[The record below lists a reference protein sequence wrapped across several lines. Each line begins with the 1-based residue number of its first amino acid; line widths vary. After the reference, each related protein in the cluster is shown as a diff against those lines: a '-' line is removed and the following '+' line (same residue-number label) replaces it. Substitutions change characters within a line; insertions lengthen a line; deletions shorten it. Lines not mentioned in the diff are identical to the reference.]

1 MTGMRR
7 SLARSW
13 LLGVLSLSPGC
24 AESDLRLPTTPPLS
38 FEELKQKVSRLRE
51 LPFLQ
56 EISVET
62 RSLEEIQALL
72 ENSLRAGNKRED
84 LEQRAEVYARLGL
97 LPERTDLAKALL
109 GLRLLHR
116 PVLPDARR
124 GTIFLPKAPPRPALT
139 LLGLSSVAEETTKQ
153 LLTAYALSYILQE
166 QHFDWEEKIRNGTTE
181 DARLALRAVRK
192 GDAALVA
199 LAHLMGDSKENR
211 QKVVGALQG
220 LSRLPARLDK
230 DLSEFPELLRR
241 KVAFQYLQGSK
252 FVAWA
257 YTLKGWEGVNS
268 LFRHPPVSTEQL
280 LHPEKYYAKRDQPVR
295 VVPWA
300 LIRRFG
306 GRKVLEETLGEFLI
320 QTLLGR
326 ALSEEESRQAA
337 AGWGGDTLLAFRQGA
352 DLALGWITAW
362 DAPRDADEF
371 YAGLVRVIERRHGV
385 SLRPSEGRADLLTA
399 TTAEGRSLLVQRRD
413 LFVFFL
419 DGISPPFSLNLA
431 DELWND
437 LETGAEAEPF
447 ELVRPSRHSLSL
459 GR

>member
-7 SLARSW
+7 SLARFW

-24 AESDLRLPTTPPLS
+24 AESDLRLPSPPLLS

-97 LPERTDLAKALL
+97 LPERTDLAKTLL

-139 LLGLSSVAEETTKQ
+139 LLGLSSGAEETTKQ

-181 DARLALRAVRK
+181 DARLALRALRD

-230 DLSEFPELLRR
+230 ELFEFPELLRR

-280 LHPEKYYAKRDQPVR
+280 LHPEKYYVKRDEPVR

-300 LIRRFG
+300 LIRRFEG
-306 GRKVLEETLGEFLI
+306 KKVLDETLGEFFI
-320 QTLLGR
+320 QTLLSR
-326 ALSEEESRQAA
+326 ALSEGEARQAA
-337 AGWGGDTLLAFRQGA
+337 AGWAGDTLLAFRPGRA
-352 DLALGWITAW
+352 LLLGWITAW
-362 DAPRDADEF
+362 DSPEEAGEF
-371 YAGLVRVIERRHGV
+371 HAGFVKALERRHGV
-385 SLRPSEGRADLLTA
+385 SLRPPPGHGDLLTA
-399 TTAEGRSLLVQRRD
+399 ALPGGRALLLQLREQ
-413 LFVFFL
+413 FVFFL
-419 DGISPPFSLNLA
+419 DGISPPFSLNIA
-431 DELWND
+431 EEIWSD
-437 LETGAEAEPF
+437 LETGAEAEPP
-447 ELVRPSRHSLSL
+447 ELTRRNRHSLPP
-459 GR
+459 GK